1 MLKNKIYRYFFK
13 EIGKTFITILFAFT
27 AVAWTVRAVN
37 FLDLIVD
44 NGHSLRTY
52 LFYSLLNITNIITK
66 FIPLSFFI
74 TLMISITKFERQN
87 ELVILWTNGLN
98 KIKLVNVFMFFSI
111 LVFLIQFAFSTF
123 ITPSTLNKSRTLI
136 RTSDFESISSI
147 IKINDFTDS
156 FKNLTFFVEKKS
168 DEDIMENIFIRDEAN
183 IFNSLTTDKNNK
195 DTTIIAKKGY
205 LENKK
210 LLLTDGVI
218 QTKNNKGE
226 INNLYFKKTELF
238 LNALSPRTITTPKL
252 QETSTYI
259 LGKCFFESKNILHT
273 NNCNNSLISSEII
286 ETLARRVGMPFYIPL
301 VSLICCFLLISKK
314 NKSDD
319 NTINKNIY
327 FILGFLVLVLGELL
341 VRFSGLSTINF
352 SIYFLIPLL
361 LIPVT
366 YIILI
371 KRFKYEK
378 VFK

>member
-252 QETSTYI
+252 QETSTYS

>member
-1 MLKNKIYRYFFK
+1 MLKNKIYRYFLK

-123 ITPSTLNKSRTLI
+123 ITPSTLNKSRSLI
-136 RTSDFESISSI
+136 RTSDFASISSI
-147 IKINDFTDS
+147 IKINDLTDS

-168 DEDIMENIFIRDEAN
+168 DENIMENIFIRDEAN
-183 IFNSLTTDKNNK
+183 IFNSLTTDKNNT

-210 LLLTDGVI
+210 LLQSSEDLNQIISSSVNDKDLIEDKNKLIENIKKNNLLDQKKLKDKIIELKIANEDLLKEIEIFKSENYSVNKKLKSI
-218 QTKNNKGE
+218 FSKNLKLKDLNDKNNK
-226 INNLYFKKTELF
+226 K
-238 LNALSPRTITTPKL
+238 
-252 QETSTYI
+252 
-259 LGKCFFESKNILHT
+259 
-273 NNCNNSLISSEII
+273 II
-286 ETLARRVGMPFYIPL
+286 ELEDIIEEQN
-301 VSLICCFLLISKK
+301 LIIQLLKDK
-314 NKSDD
+314 
-319 NTINKNIY
+319 TPH
-327 FILGFLVLVLGELL
+327 G
-341 VRFSGLSTINF
+341 
-352 SIYFLIPLL
+352 
-361 LIPVT
+361 
-366 YIILI
+366 
-371 KRFKYEK
+371 
-378 VFK
+378 

>member
-195 DTTIIAKKGY
+195 DTTIIAKKG
-205 LENKK
+205 
-210 LLLTDGVI
+210 
-218 QTKNNKGE
+218 
-226 INNLYFKKTELF
+226 
-238 LNALSPRTITTPKL
+238 
-252 QETSTYI
+252 
-259 LGKCFFESKNILHT
+259 
-273 NNCNNSLISSEII
+273 
-286 ETLARRVGMPFYIPL
+286 
-301 VSLICCFLLISKK
+301 
-314 NKSDD
+314 
-319 NTINKNIY
+319 
-327 FILGFLVLVLGELL
+327 
-341 VRFSGLSTINF
+341 
-352 SIYFLIPLL
+352 
-361 LIPVT
+361 
-366 YIILI
+366 
-371 KRFKYEK
+371 
-378 VFK
+378 

>member
-1 MLKNKIYRYFFK
+1 M
-13 EIGKTFITILFAFT
+13 
-27 AVAWTVRAVN
+27 
-37 FLDLIVD
+37 
-44 NGHSLRTY
+44 
-52 LFYSLLNITNIITK
+52 
-66 FIPLSFFI
+66 
-74 TLMISITKFERQN
+74 
-87 ELVILWTNGLN
+87 
-98 KIKLVNVFMFFSI
+98 
-111 LVFLIQFAFSTF
+111 
-123 ITPSTLNKSRTLI
+123 
-136 RTSDFESISSI
+136 
-147 IKINDFTDS
+147 
-156 FKNLTFFVEKKS
+156 
-168 DEDIMENIFIRDEAN
+168 
-183 IFNSLTTDKNNK
+183 
-195 DTTIIAKKGY
+195 
-205 LENKK
+205 
-210 LLLTDGVI
+210 
-218 QTKNNKGE
+218 
-226 INNLYFKKTELF
+226 
-238 LNALSPRTITTPKL
+238 NALSPRTITTPKL
-252 QETSTYI
+252 QETSTYS